1 MQSIQ
6 VQINIKNTIK
16 FSLYTLLLL
25 SPIWLCRVLLFF
37 MMDQV
42 SISDPLNYW
51 YYAVRFD
58 FKTIAIWYSPLY
70 VVVGVGLWVRH
81 KWWALVCKMV
91 FVLLYCLLLVFGVIA
106 LFYYPISKSIV
117 GIELFQMLGGQ
128 DVTILFSYIMD
139 YWFAVILVVLTLYA
153 VSVVYSKLSFR
164 VTKKQSVWYS
174 LASLG
179 LIVFFARGG
188 FALKPLNIL
197 DGHAHLESNE
207 VVTAIT
213 PAYVLLESYG
223 KSTLEYTPY
232 FSEEELQVSLAD
244 DIQVFNEREG
254 KLPNICVILLE
265 SFGAEYTKINR
276 SGRPSYTPFLDS
288 LMNVSVNFTNAYANG
303 LRSMDAVASVF
314 GGVPSL
320 MKQPLI
326 GSLYSTVELSALPS
340 KLDEQGY
347 YSSFYH
353 AADELSMGFKPFL
366 LSQGLDEY
374 QAKQQYPDQEYFD
387 GTWGIFDMP
396 YLQYVSE
403 KLTAQNQPWIS
414 GVFTISSHH
423 PYKIPGEYK
432 NLPKGTSEIH
442 QSIGYTDEALR
453 QFFQSAQSKSWFA
466 NTVFIITADHTSIN
480 QTKPHA
486 TYREKYTIPLMI
498 YAPGRYEAKI
508 DTSVA
513 QHLDIHATV
522 LQIAGKNKFKSL
534 GRSLLEDNRRYSI
547 QYDGTVYVCTSDS
560 LTLQW
565 NGVAKP
571 KLYAYRTDASHTKN
585 IASMKPEATV
595 MMLDTLKMHIQK
607 YNYRLLNNDFK

>member
-1 MQSIQ
+1 MADQ
-6 VQINIKNTIK
+6 
-16 FSLYTLLLL
+16 
-25 SPIWLCRVLLFF
+25 LF
-37 MMDQV
+37 
-42 SISDPLNYW
+42 ISDPLNYC
-51 YYAVRFD
+51 YYAIRFD
-58 FKTIAIWYSPLY
+58 LKTIAIWYSPLY
-70 VVVGVGLWVRH
+70 LLIGIGLWLRL
-81 KWWALVCKMV
+81 KCWSLVCKSI
-91 FVLLYCLLLVFGVIA
+91 FIVLYALLLVFGVIA
-106 LFYYPISKSIV
+106 VFYYPISKSIV

-128 DVTILFSYIMD
+128 DVTILSSYLLD
-139 YWFAVILVVLTLYA
+139 YWYAIIFALLSLYVA
-153 VSVVYSKLSFR
+153 SVVYSKLSF
-164 VTKKQSVWYS
+164 VVNKKQSVVYS
-174 LASLG
+174 LVSLC
-179 LIVFFARGG
+179 LIVFLARGG
-188 FALKPLNIL
+188 IALKPLNIL
-197 DGHAHLESNE
+197 DGYAHLKSNE

-223 KSTLEYTPY
+223 KSTLEYTLY

-254 KLPNICVILLE
+254 QSPNICLILLE

-288 LMNVSVNFTNAYANG
+288 LMDVSVNFTNAYANG
-303 LRSMDAVASVF
+303 LRSMDAVASVY

-326 GSLYSTVELSALPS
+326 GSLYSTVELAALPA
-340 KLDEQGY
+340 KLEEQGY

-374 QAKQQYPDQEYFD
+374 QGKQQYPNQEDFD

-396 YLQYVSE
+396 YLQYVSG
-403 KLTAQNQPWIS
+403 KLTEQNQPWIS
-414 GVFTISSHH
+414 GIFTLSSHH
-423 PYKIPGEYK
+423 PYKIPEEYK
-432 NLPKGTSEIH
+432 NLPKGTSDIH
-442 QSIGYTDEALR
+442 QSVGYTDAALR
-453 QFFQSAQSKSWFA
+453 QFFQSAKSKSWFA

-486 TYREKYTIPLMI
+486 TYRGKYTVPLMI
-498 YAPGRYEAKI
+498 YAPNRYEARV

-522 LQIAGKNKFKSL
+522 LQIAGMKEFKSL
-534 GRSLLEDNRRYSI
+534 GRSLLERNRRYSM
-547 QYDGTVYVCTSDS
+547 QYDGNVYVCTSDS

-571 KLYAYRTDASHTKN
+571 KLFAYRADPAHTTN
-585 IASMKPEATV
+585 IAFVKPEATV
-595 MMLDTLKMHIQK
+595 MMLDTLKMYIQK
-607 YNYRLLNNDFK
+607 YHYRLLNNDFK

>member
-1 MQSIQ
+1 MA
-6 VQINIKNTIK
+6 
-16 FSLYTLLLL
+16 
-25 SPIWLCRVLLFF
+25 
-37 MMDQV
+37 DQL

-51 YYAVRFD
+51 YYAIRFD
-58 FKTIAIWYSPLY
+58 LKTIAIWYAPLY
-70 VVVGVGLWVRH
+70 LLVGVGLWVRL
-81 KWWALVCKMV
+81 KCWFLVCKSV
-91 FVLLYCLLLVFGVIA
+91 FIVLYALLLVFGVIA
-106 LFYYPISKSIV
+106 VFYYPISKSIV

-128 DVTILFSYIMD
+128 DVTILSSYLLD
-139 YWFAVILVVLTLYA
+139 YWYAFILALLSLYTA
-153 VSVVYSKLSFR
+153 SVVYSKLSFV
-164 VTKKQSVWYS
+164 VTKKQSAVYS
-174 LASLG
+174 LVSLS
-179 LIVFFARGG
+179 LIVFLARGG
-188 FALKPLNIL
+188 IALKPLNIL
-197 DGHAHLESNE
+197 DGYAHLESNE

-254 KLPNICVILLE
+254 QLPNICVILLE

-276 SGRPSYTPFLDS
+276 SDRPSYTPFLDS
-288 LMNVSVNFTNAYANG
+288 LMNVSINFTNAYANG

-326 GSLYSTVELSALPS
+326 GSLYSTVELSALPAE
-340 KLDEQGY
+340 LDEQGY

-366 LSQGLDEY
+366 LSQGLDDY
-374 QAKQQYPDQEYFD
+374 LAKQQYPNQEDFD

-403 KLTAQNQPWIS
+403 KLTEQHQPWIS
-414 GVFTISSHH
+414 GIFTLSSHH
-423 PYKIPGEYK
+423 PYTIPEKYK

-442 QSIGYTDEALR
+442 QSVGYTDEALR
-453 QFFQSAQSKSWFA
+453 QFFESAKNKSWFA

-486 TYREKYTIPLMI
+486 TYRGKYTVPLII
-498 YAPGRYEAKI
+498 YSPSRYEARV

-513 QHLDIHATV
+513 QHLDVHATV
-522 LQIAGKNKFKSL
+522 LQIAGKKEFKSL
-534 GRSLLEDNRRYSI
+534 GRSLLENNRRYSI
-547 QYDGTVYVCTSDS
+547 QYDGNVYVCTSDS

-571 KLYAYRTDASHTKN
+571 KLFAYRTDAAHTTN
-585 IASMKPEATV
+585 IASMKPDDTI
-595 MMLDTLKMHIQK
+595 MMLDTLKMYIQK

>member
-1 MQSIQ
+1 MA
-6 VQINIKNTIK
+6 
-16 FSLYTLLLL
+16 
-25 SPIWLCRVLLFF
+25 
-37 MMDQV
+37 DQL

-51 YYAVRFD
+51 YYAIRFD
-58 FKTIAIWYSPLY
+58 LKTIAIWYAPLY
-70 VVVGVGLWVRH
+70 LLVGVGLWVRL
-81 KWWALVCKMV
+81 KCWFLVCKSV
-91 FVLLYCLLLVFGVIA
+91 FIVLYALLLVFGVIA
-106 LFYYPISKSIV
+106 VFYYPISKSIV

-128 DVTILFSYIMD
+128 DVTILSSYLLD
-139 YWFAVILVVLTLYA
+139 YWYAFILALLSLYTA
-153 VSVVYSKLSFR
+153 SVVYSKLSFV
-164 VTKKQSVWYS
+164 VTKKQSAVYS
-174 LASLG
+174 LVSLS
-179 LIVFFARGG
+179 LIVFLARGG
-188 FALKPLNIL
+188 IALKPLNIL
-197 DGHAHLESNE
+197 DGYAHLESNE

-254 KLPNICVILLE
+254 QLPNICVILLE

-276 SGRPSYTPFLDS
+276 SDRPSYTPFLDS
-288 LMNVSVNFTNAYANG
+288 LMNVSINFTNAYANG

-326 GSLYSTVELSALPS
+326 GSLYSTVELSALPAE
-340 KLDEQGY
+340 LDEQGY

-366 LSQGLDEY
+366 LSQGLDDY
-374 QAKQQYPDQEYFD
+374 LAKQQYPNQEDFD

-403 KLTAQNQPWIS
+403 KLTEQHQPWIS
-414 GVFTISSHH
+414 GIFTLSSHH
-423 PYKIPGEYK
+423 PYTIPEKYK

-442 QSIGYTDEALR
+442 QSVGYTDEALR
-453 QFFQSAQSKSWFA
+453 QFFESAKNKSWFA

-486 TYREKYTIPLMI
+486 TYRGKYTVPLII
-498 YAPGRYEAKI
+498 YSPSRYEARV

-513 QHLDIHATV
+513 QHLDVHATV
-522 LQIAGKNKFKSL
+522 LQIAGKKEFKSL
-534 GRSLLEDNRRYSI
+534 GRSLLENNRRYSI
-547 QYDGTVYVCTSDS
+547 QYDGNVYVCTSDS

-571 KLYAYRTDASHTKN
+571 KLFAYRTDAAHTTN
-585 IASMKPEATV
+585 IASMKPDDTV
-595 MMLDTLKMHIQK
+595 MMLDTLKMYIQK

>member
-1 MQSIQ
+1 M
-6 VQINIKNTIK
+6 
-16 FSLYTLLLL
+16 LLLL
-25 SPIWLCRVLLFF
+25 SPIWICRVLLFL
-37 MMDQV
+37 MADQLF
-42 SISDPLNYW
+42 ISDPLNYC
-51 YYAVRFD
+51 YYAIRFD
-58 FKTIAIWYSPLY
+58 LKTIAIWYSPLY
-70 VVVGVGLWVRH
+70 LLIGIGLWLRL
-81 KWWALVCKMV
+81 KCWSLVCKSI
-91 FVLLYCLLLVFGVIA
+91 FIVLYALLLVFGVIA
-106 LFYYPISKSIV
+106 VFYYPISKSIV

-128 DVTILFSYIMD
+128 DVTILSSYLLD
-139 YWFAVILVVLTLYA
+139 YWYAIIFALLSLYVA
-153 VSVVYSKLSFR
+153 SVVYSKLSF
-164 VTKKQSVWYS
+164 VVNKKQSVVYS
-174 LASLG
+174 LVSLC
-179 LIVFFARGG
+179 LIVFLARGG
-188 FALKPLNIL
+188 IALKPLNIL
-197 DGHAHLESNE
+197 DGYAHLKSNE

-223 KSTLEYTPY
+223 KSTLEYTLY

-254 KLPNICVILLE
+254 QSPNICLILLE

-288 LMNVSVNFTNAYANG
+288 LMDVSVNFTNAYANG
-303 LRSMDAVASVF
+303 LRSMDAVASVY

-326 GSLYSTVELSALPS
+326 GSLYSTVELAALPA
-340 KLDEQGY
+340 KLEEQGY

-374 QAKQQYPDQEYFD
+374 QGKQQYPNQEDFD

-396 YLQYVSE
+396 YLQYVSG
-403 KLTAQNQPWIS
+403 KLTEQNQPWIS
-414 GVFTISSHH
+414 GIFTLSSHH
-423 PYKIPGEYK
+423 PYKIPEEYK
-432 NLPKGTSEIH
+432 NLPKGTSDIH
-442 QSIGYTDEALR
+442 QSVGYTDAALR
-453 QFFQSAQSKSWFA
+453 QFFQSAKSKSWFA

-486 TYREKYTIPLMI
+486 TYRGKYTVPLMI
-498 YAPGRYEAKI
+498 YAPNRYEARV

-522 LQIAGKNKFKSL
+522 LQIAGMKEFKSL
-534 GRSLLEDNRRYSI
+534 GRSLLEQNRRYSM

-560 LTLQW
+560 FTLQW

-571 KLYAYRTDASHTKN
+571 KLFAYRTDAAHTTN

-595 MMLDTLKMHIQK
+595 MMLDTLKMNIQK

>member
-1 MQSIQ
+1 MADQ
-6 VQINIKNTIK
+6 
-16 FSLYTLLLL
+16 
-25 SPIWLCRVLLFF
+25 LF
-37 MMDQV
+37 
-42 SISDPLNYW
+42 ISDPLNYC
-51 YYAVRFD
+51 YYAIRFD
-58 FKTIAIWYSPLY
+58 LKTIAIWYSPLY
-70 VVVGVGLWVRH
+70 LLIGIGLWLRL
-81 KWWALVCKMV
+81 KCWSLVCKSI
-91 FVLLYCLLLVFGVIA
+91 FIVLYALLLVFGVIA
-106 LFYYPISKSIV
+106 VFYYPISKSIV

-128 DVTILFSYIMD
+128 DVTILSSYLLD
-139 YWFAVILVVLTLYA
+139 YWYAIIFALLSLYVA
-153 VSVVYSKLSFR
+153 SVVYSKLSF
-164 VTKKQSVWYS
+164 VVNKKQSVVYS
-174 LASLG
+174 LVSLC
-179 LIVFFARGG
+179 LIVFLARGG
-188 FALKPLNIL
+188 IALKPLNIL
-197 DGHAHLESNE
+197 DGYAHLKSNE

-223 KSTLEYTPY
+223 KSTLEYTLY

-254 KLPNICVILLE
+254 QSPNICLILLE

-288 LMNVSVNFTNAYANG
+288 LMDVSVNFTNAYANG
-303 LRSMDAVASVF
+303 LRSMDAVASVY

-326 GSLYSTVELSALPS
+326 GSLYSTVELAALPA
-340 KLDEQGY
+340 KLEEQGY

-374 QAKQQYPDQEYFD
+374 QGKQQYPNQEDFD

-396 YLQYVSE
+396 YLQYVSG
-403 KLTAQNQPWIS
+403 KLTEQNQPWIS
-414 GVFTISSHH
+414 GIFTLSSHH
-423 PYKIPGEYK
+423 PYKIPEEYK
-432 NLPKGTSEIH
+432 NLPKGTSDIH
-442 QSIGYTDEALR
+442 QSVGYTDAALR
-453 QFFQSAQSKSWFA
+453 QFFQSAKSKSWFA

-486 TYREKYTIPLMI
+486 TYRGKYTVPLMI
-498 YAPGRYEAKI
+498 YAPNRYEARV

-522 LQIAGKNKFKSL
+522 LQIAGMKEFKSL
-534 GRSLLEDNRRYSI
+534 GRSLLEQNRRYSM

-560 LTLQW
+560 FTLQW

-571 KLYAYRTDASHTKN
+571 KLFAYRTDAAHTTN

-595 MMLDTLKMHIQK
+595 MMLDTLKMNIQK

>member
-1 MQSIQ
+1 MA
-6 VQINIKNTIK
+6 
-16 FSLYTLLLL
+16 
-25 SPIWLCRVLLFF
+25 
-37 MMDQV
+37 DQL

-51 YYAVRFD
+51 YYAIRFD
-58 FKTIAIWYSPLY
+58 LKTIAIWYAPLY
-70 VVVGVGLWVRH
+70 LLVGVGLWVRL
-81 KWWALVCKMV
+81 KCWFLVCKSV
-91 FVLLYCLLLVFGVIA
+91 FIVLYALLLVFGVIA
-106 LFYYPISKSIV
+106 VFYYPISKSIV

-128 DVTILFSYIMD
+128 DVTILSSYLLD
-139 YWFAVILVVLTLYA
+139 YWYAFIFALLSLYVASVVYA
-153 VSVVYSKLSFR
+153 KLSFVVTRKQSVVYSL
-164 VTKKQSVWYS
+164 VS
-174 LASLG
+174 LC
-179 LIVFFARGG
+179 LIVFLARGG
-188 FALKPLNIL
+188 IALKPLNIL
-197 DGHAHLESNE
+197 DGYAHLESNE

-254 KLPNICVILLE
+254 QLPNICVILLE

-276 SGRPSYTPFLDS
+276 SDRPSYTPFLDS
-288 LMNVSVNFTNAYANG
+288 LMNVSINFTNAYANG

-326 GSLYSTVELSALPS
+326 GSLYSTVELSALPAE
-340 KLDEQGY
+340 LEEQGY

-366 LSQGLDEY
+366 LSQGLDDY
-374 QAKQQYPDQEYFD
+374 LAKQQYPNQEDFD

-403 KLTAQNQPWIS
+403 KLTEQHQPWIS
-414 GVFTISSHH
+414 GIFTLSSHH
-423 PYKIPGEYK
+423 PYTIPEKYK

-442 QSIGYTDEALR
+442 QSVGYTDEALR
-453 QFFQSAQSKSWFA
+453 QFFESAKNKSWFA

-486 TYREKYTIPLMI
+486 TYRGKYTVPLII
-498 YAPGRYEAKI
+498 YAPSRYEARV
-508 DTSVA
+508 DSSVA
-513 QHLDIHATV
+513 QHLDVHATV
-522 LQIAGKNKFKSL
+522 LQIAGKKEFKSL
-534 GRSLLEDNRRYSI
+534 GRSLLENNRRYSI
-547 QYDGTVYVCTSDS
+547 QYDGNVYVCTSDS

-571 KLYAYRTDASHTKN
+571 KLFAYRTDAAHTRN
-585 IASMKPEATV
+585 IASMKPDDTV
-595 MMLDTLKMHIQK
+595 MMLDTLKMYIQK

>member
-1 MQSIQ
+1 MA
-6 VQINIKNTIK
+6 
-16 FSLYTLLLL
+16 
-25 SPIWLCRVLLFF
+25 
-37 MMDQV
+37 DQL

-51 YYAVRFD
+51 YYAIRFD
-58 FKTIAIWYSPLY
+58 LKTIAIWYAPLY
-70 VVVGVGLWVRH
+70 LLVGVGLWVRL
-81 KWWALVCKMV
+81 KCWFLVCKSV
-91 FVLLYCLLLVFGVIA
+91 FIVLYALLLVFGVIA
-106 LFYYPISKSIV
+106 VFYYPISKSIV

-128 DVTILFSYIMD
+128 DVTILSSYLLD
-139 YWFAVILVVLTLYA
+139 YWYAFILALLSLYTA
-153 VSVVYSKLSFR
+153 SVVYSKLSFV
-164 VTKKQSVWYS
+164 VTKKQSAVYS
-174 LASLG
+174 LVSLS
-179 LIVFFARGG
+179 LIVFLARGG
-188 FALKPLNIL
+188 IALKPLNIL
-197 DGHAHLESNE
+197 DGYAHLESNE

-254 KLPNICVILLE
+254 QLPNICVILLE

-276 SGRPSYTPFLDS
+276 SDRPSYTPFLDS
-288 LMNVSVNFTNAYANG
+288 LMNVSINFTNAYANG

-326 GSLYSTVELSALPS
+326 GSLYSTVELSALPAE
-340 KLDEQGY
+340 LDEQGY

-366 LSQGLDEY
+366 LSQGLDDY
-374 QAKQQYPDQEYFD
+374 LAKQQYPNQEDFD
-387 GTWGIFDMP
+387 GTWGIFDLP

-403 KLTAQNQPWIS
+403 KLTEQQQPWIS
-414 GVFTISSHH
+414 GIFTLSSHH
-423 PYKIPGEYK
+423 PYTIPEKYK

-442 QSIGYTDEALR
+442 QSVGYTDEALR
-453 QFFQSAQSKSWFA
+453 QFFQSAKSKSWFA

-486 TYREKYTIPLMI
+486 TYRGKYTVPLII
-498 YAPGRYEAKI
+498 YSPSRYEARV

-513 QHLDIHATV
+513 QHLDVHATV
-522 LQIAGKNKFKSL
+522 LQIAGKKEFKSL
-534 GRSLLEDNRRYSI
+534 GRSLLENNRRYSI
-547 QYDGTVYVCTSDS
+547 QYDGNVYVCTSDS

-571 KLYAYRTDASHTKN
+571 KLFAYRTDAAHTTN
-585 IASMKPEATV
+585 IASMKPDDTI
-595 MMLDTLKMHIQK
+595 MMLDTLKMYIQK

>member
-1 MQSIQ
+1 MA
-6 VQINIKNTIK
+6 
-16 FSLYTLLLL
+16 
-25 SPIWLCRVLLFF
+25 
-37 MMDQV
+37 DQL

-51 YYAVRFD
+51 YYAIRFD
-58 FKTIAIWYSPLY
+58 LKTIAIWYAPLY
-70 VVVGVGLWVRH
+70 LLVGAGLWVRL
-81 KWWALVCKMV
+81 KRWFLVCKSV
-91 FVLLYCLLLVFGVIA
+91 FIVLYALLLVFGVIA
-106 LFYYPISKSIV
+106 VFYYPISKSIV

-128 DVTILFSYIMD
+128 DVTILSSYLLD
-139 YWFAVILVVLTLYA
+139 YWYAFIFALLSLYA
-153 VSVVYSKLSFR
+153 ASVVYSKLSFV
-164 VTKKQSVWYS
+164 VTKKQSVVYS
-174 LASLG
+174 LVSLC
-179 LIVFFARGG
+179 LIVFLARGG
-188 FALKPLNIL
+188 IALKPLNIL
-197 DGHAHLESNE
+197 DGYAHLESNE

-254 KLPNICVILLE
+254 QLPNICVILLE

-288 LMNVSVNFTNAYANG
+288 LMNVSINFTNAYANG

-326 GSLYSTVELSALPS
+326 GSLYSTVELSALPAE
-340 KLDEQGY
+340 LDEQGY

-366 LSQGLDEY
+366 LSQGLDDY
-374 QAKQQYPDQEYFD
+374 LAKQQYPNQEDFD
-387 GTWGIFDMP
+387 GTWGIFDLP

-403 KLTAQNQPWIS
+403 KLTEQHQPWIS
-414 GVFTISSHH
+414 GIFTLSSHH
-423 PYKIPGEYK
+423 PYTIPEKYK

-442 QSIGYTDEALR
+442 QSVGYTDEALR
-453 QFFQSAQSKSWFA
+453 QFFESAKSKSWFA

-486 TYREKYTIPLMI
+486 TYRGKYTVPLII
-498 YAPGRYEAKI
+498 YSPSRYEARV
-508 DTSVA
+508 DTTVA
-513 QHLDIHATV
+513 QHLDVHATV
-522 LQIAGKNKFKSL
+522 LQIAGKKKFKSL
-534 GRSLLEDNRRYSI
+534 GRSLLENNRRYSI
-547 QYDGTVYVCTSDS
+547 QYDGNVYVCTSDS

-571 KLYAYRTDASHTKN
+571 KLFAYRTDAAHTTN
-585 IASMKPEATV
+585 IASMKPDDTI
-595 MMLDTLKMHIQK
+595 MMLDTLKMYIQK

>member
-1 MQSIQ
+1 MA
-6 VQINIKNTIK
+6 
-16 FSLYTLLLL
+16 
-25 SPIWLCRVLLFF
+25 
-37 MMDQV
+37 DQL

-51 YYAVRFD
+51 YYAIRFD
-58 FKTIAIWYSPLY
+58 LKTIAIWYAPLY
-70 VVVGVGLWVRH
+70 LLVGAGLWVRL
-81 KWWALVCKMV
+81 KRWFLVCKSV
-91 FVLLYCLLLVFGVIA
+91 FIVLYALLLVFGVIA
-106 LFYYPISKSIV
+106 VFYYPISKSIV

-128 DVTILFSYIMD
+128 DVTILSSYLLD
-139 YWFAVILVVLTLYA
+139 YWYAFIFALLSLYA
-153 VSVVYSKLSFR
+153 ASVVYSKLSFV
-164 VTKKQSVWYS
+164 VTKKQSVVYS
-174 LASLG
+174 LVSLC
-179 LIVFFARGG
+179 LIVFLARGG
-188 FALKPLNIL
+188 IALKPLNIL
-197 DGHAHLESNE
+197 DGYAHLESNE

-254 KLPNICVILLE
+254 QLPNICVILLE

-288 LMNVSVNFTNAYANG
+288 LMNVSINFTNAYANG

-326 GSLYSTVELSALPS
+326 GSLYSTVELSALPAE
-340 KLDEQGY
+340 LDEQGY

-366 LSQGLDEY
+366 LSQGLDDY
-374 QAKQQYPDQEYFD
+374 LAKQQYPNQEDFD

-403 KLTAQNQPWIS
+403 KLTEQHQPWIS
-414 GVFTISSHH
+414 GIFTLSSHH
-423 PYKIPGEYK
+423 PYTIPEKYK

-442 QSIGYTDEALR
+442 QSVGYTDEALR
-453 QFFQSAQSKSWFA
+453 QFFESAKSKSWFA

-486 TYREKYTIPLMI
+486 TYRGKYTVPLII
-498 YAPGRYEAKI
+498 YSPSRYEARV
-508 DTSVA
+508 DTTVA
-513 QHLDIHATV
+513 QHLDVHATV
-522 LQIAGKNKFKSL
+522 LQIAGKKKFKSL
-534 GRSLLEDNRRYSI
+534 GRSLLENNRRYSI
-547 QYDGTVYVCTSDS
+547 QYDGNVYVCTSDS

-571 KLYAYRTDASHTKN
+571 KLFAYRTDAAHTTN
-585 IASMKPEATV
+585 IASMKPDDTI
-595 MMLDTLKMHIQK
+595 MMLDTLKMYIQK

>member
-1 MQSIQ
+1 MA
-6 VQINIKNTIK
+6 
-16 FSLYTLLLL
+16 
-25 SPIWLCRVLLFF
+25 
-37 MMDQV
+37 DQL

-51 YYAVRFD
+51 YYAIRFD
-58 FKTIAIWYSPLY
+58 LKTIAIWYAPLY
-70 VVVGVGLWVRH
+70 LLVGAGLWVRL
-81 KWWALVCKMV
+81 KCWFLVCKSV
-91 FVLLYCLLLVFGVIA
+91 FIVLYALLLVFGVIA
-106 LFYYPISKSIV
+106 VFYYPISKSIV

-128 DVTILFSYIMD
+128 DVTILSSYLLD
-139 YWFAVILVVLTLYA
+139 YWYAFIFALLSLYA
-153 VSVVYSKLSFR
+153 ASVVYSKLSFV
-164 VTKKQSVWYS
+164 VTKKQSVVYS
-174 LASLG
+174 LVSLC
-179 LIVFFARGG
+179 LIVFLARGG
-188 FALKPLNIL
+188 IALKPLNIL
-197 DGHAHLESNE
+197 DGYAHLESNE

-254 KLPNICVILLE
+254 QLPNICVILLE

-276 SGRPSYTPFLDS
+276 SDRPSYTPFLDS
-288 LMNVSVNFTNAYANG
+288 LMNVSINFTNAYANG

-326 GSLYSTVELSALPS
+326 GSLYSTVELSALPAE
-340 KLDEQGY
+340 LDEQGY

-366 LSQGLDEY
+366 LSQGLDDY
-374 QAKQQYPDQEYFD
+374 LAKQQYPNQEDFD

-403 KLTAQNQPWIS
+403 KLTEQHQPWIS
-414 GVFTISSHH
+414 GIFTLSSHH
-423 PYKIPGEYK
+423 PYTIPEKYK

-442 QSIGYTDEALR
+442 QSVGYTDEALR
-453 QFFQSAQSKSWFA
+453 QFFESAKNKSWFA

-486 TYREKYTIPLMI
+486 TYRGKYTVPLII
-498 YAPGRYEAKI
+498 YSPSRYEARV

-513 QHLDIHATV
+513 QHLDVHATV
-522 LQIAGKNKFKSL
+522 LQIAGKKEFKSL
-534 GRSLLEDNRRYSI
+534 GRSLLENNRRYSI
-547 QYDGTVYVCTSDS
+547 QYDGNVYVCTSDS

-571 KLYAYRTDASHTKN
+571 KLFAYRTDAAHTTN
-585 IASMKPEATV
+585 IASMKPDDTI
-595 MMLDTLKMHIQK
+595 MMLDTLKMYIQK

>member
-1 MQSIQ
+1 MA
-6 VQINIKNTIK
+6 
-16 FSLYTLLLL
+16 
-25 SPIWLCRVLLFF
+25 
-37 MMDQV
+37 DQL

-51 YYAVRFD
+51 YYAIRFD
-58 FKTIAIWYSPLY
+58 LKTIAIWYAPLY
-70 VVVGVGLWVRH
+70 LLVGVGLWVRL
-81 KWWALVCKMV
+81 KCWFLVCKSV
-91 FVLLYCLLLVFGVIA
+91 FIVLYALLLVFGVIA
-106 LFYYPISKSIV
+106 VFYYPISKSIV

-128 DVTILFSYIMD
+128 DVTILSSYLLD
-139 YWFAVILVVLTLYA
+139 YWYAFIFALLSLYA
-153 VSVVYSKLSFR
+153 ASVVYSKLSFV
-164 VTKKQSVWYS
+164 VTKKQSVVYS
-174 LASLG
+174 LVSLC
-179 LIVFFARGG
+179 LIVFLARGG
-188 FALKPLNIL
+188 IALKPLNIL
-197 DGHAHLESNE
+197 DGYAHLESNE

-254 KLPNICVILLE
+254 QLPNICVILLE

-276 SGRPSYTPFLDS
+276 SDRPSYTPFLDS
-288 LMNVSVNFTNAYANG
+288 LMNVSINFTNAYANG

-326 GSLYSTVELSALPS
+326 GSLYSTVELSALPAE
-340 KLDEQGY
+340 LEEQGY

-366 LSQGLDEY
+366 LSQGLDDY
-374 QAKQQYPDQEYFD
+374 LAKQQYPNQEDFD

-403 KLTAQNQPWIS
+403 KLTEQHQPWIS
-414 GVFTISSHH
+414 GIFTLSSHH
-423 PYKIPGEYK
+423 PYTIPEKYK

-442 QSIGYTDEALR
+442 QSVGYTDEALR
-453 QFFQSAQSKSWFA
+453 QFFESAKNKSWFA

-486 TYREKYTIPLMI
+486 TYRGKYTVPLII
-498 YAPGRYEAKI
+498 YAPSRYEARV
-508 DTSVA
+508 DSSVA
-513 QHLDIHATV
+513 QHLDVHATV
-522 LQIAGKNKFKSL
+522 LQIAGKKEFKSL
-534 GRSLLEDNRRYSI
+534 GRSLLENNRRYSI
-547 QYDGTVYVCTSDS
+547 QYDGNVYVCTSDS

-571 KLYAYRTDASHTKN
+571 KLFAYRTDAAHTRN
-585 IASMKPEATV
+585 IASMKPDDTV
-595 MMLDTLKMHIQK
+595 MMLDTLKMYIQK

>member
-1 MQSIQ
+1 MA
-6 VQINIKNTIK
+6 
-16 FSLYTLLLL
+16 
-25 SPIWLCRVLLFF
+25 
-37 MMDQV
+37 DQL

-51 YYAVRFD
+51 YYAIRFD
-58 FKTIAIWYSPLY
+58 LKTIAIWYAPLY
-70 VVVGVGLWVRH
+70 LLVGVGLWVRL
-81 KWWALVCKMV
+81 KCWFLVCKSV
-91 FVLLYCLLLVFGVIA
+91 FIVLYALLLVFGVIA
-106 LFYYPISKSIV
+106 VFYYPISKSIV

-128 DVTILFSYIMD
+128 DVTILSSYLLD
-139 YWFAVILVVLTLYA
+139 YWYAFILALLSLYTA
-153 VSVVYSKLSFR
+153 SVVYSKLSFV
-164 VTKKQSVWYS
+164 VTKKQSAVYS
-174 LASLG
+174 LVSLS
-179 LIVFFARGG
+179 LIVFLARGG
-188 FALKPLNIL
+188 IALKPLNIL
-197 DGHAHLESNE
+197 DGYAHLESNE

-254 KLPNICVILLE
+254 QLPNICVILLE

-288 LMNVSVNFTNAYANG
+288 LMNVSINFTNAYANG

-326 GSLYSTVELSALPS
+326 GSLYSTVELSALPAE
-340 KLDEQGY
+340 LDEQGY

-366 LSQGLDEY
+366 LSQGLDDY
-374 QAKQQYPDQEYFD
+374 LAKQQYPNQEDFD

-403 KLTAQNQPWIS
+403 KLTEQHQPWIS
-414 GVFTISSHH
+414 GIFTLSSHH
-423 PYKIPGEYK
+423 PYTIPEKYK

-442 QSIGYTDEALR
+442 QSVGYTDEALR
-453 QFFQSAQSKSWFA
+453 QFFESAKNKSWFA

-486 TYREKYTIPLMI
+486 TYRGKYTVPLII
-498 YAPGRYEAKI
+498 YSPSRYEARV

-513 QHLDIHATV
+513 QHLDVHATV
-522 LQIAGKNKFKSL
+522 LQIAGKKEFKSL
-534 GRSLLEDNRRYSI
+534 GRSLLENNRRYSI
-547 QYDGTVYVCTSDS
+547 QYDGNVYVCTSDS

-571 KLYAYRTDASHTKN
+571 KLFAYRTDAAHTRN
-585 IASMKPEATV
+585 IASMKPDDTV
-595 MMLDTLKMHIQK
+595 MMLDTLKMYIQK

>member
-1 MQSIQ
+1 
-6 VQINIKNTIK
+6 
-16 FSLYTLLLL
+16 
-25 SPIWLCRVLLFF
+25 
-37 MMDQV
+37 
-42 SISDPLNYW
+42 
-51 YYAVRFD
+51 
-58 FKTIAIWYSPLY
+58 
-70 VVVGVGLWVRH
+70 
-81 KWWALVCKMV
+81 
-91 FVLLYCLLLVFGVIA
+91 
-106 LFYYPISKSIV
+106 
-117 GIELFQMLGGQ
+117 MLGGQ
-128 DVTILFSYIMD
+128 DVTILSSYLLD
-139 YWFAVILVVLTLYA
+139 YWYAFILALLSLYTA
-153 VSVVYSKLSFR
+153 SVVYSKLSFV
-164 VTKKQSVWYS
+164 VTKKQSAVYS
-174 LASLG
+174 LVSLS
-179 LIVFFARGG
+179 LIVFLARGG
-188 FALKPLNIL
+188 IALKPLNIL
-197 DGHAHLESNE
+197 DGYAHLESNE

-254 KLPNICVILLE
+254 QLPNICVILLE

-276 SGRPSYTPFLDS
+276 SDRPSYTPFLDS
-288 LMNVSVNFTNAYANG
+288 LMNVSINFTNAYANG

-326 GSLYSTVELSALPS
+326 GSLYSTVELSALPAE
-340 KLDEQGY
+340 LDEQGY

-366 LSQGLDEY
+366 LSQGLDDY
-374 QAKQQYPDQEYFD
+374 LAKQQYPNQEDFD

-403 KLTAQNQPWIS
+403 KLTEQHQPWIS
-414 GVFTISSHH
+414 GIFTLSSHH
-423 PYKIPGEYK
+423 PYTIPEKYK

-442 QSIGYTDEALR
+442 QSVGYTDEALR
-453 QFFQSAQSKSWFA
+453 QFFESAKNKSWFA

-486 TYREKYTIPLMI
+486 TYRGKYTVPLII
-498 YAPGRYEAKI
+498 YSPSRYEARV

-513 QHLDIHATV
+513 QHLDVHATV
-522 LQIAGKNKFKSL
+522 LQIAGKKEFKSL
-534 GRSLLEDNRRYSI
+534 GRSLLENNRRYSI
-547 QYDGTVYVCTSDS
+547 QYDGNVYVCTSDS

-571 KLYAYRTDASHTKN
+571 KLFAYRTDAAHTTN
-585 IASMKPEATV
+585 IASMKPDDTI
-595 MMLDTLKMHIQK
+595 MMLDTLKMYIQK

>member
-1 MQSIQ
+1 MA
-6 VQINIKNTIK
+6 
-16 FSLYTLLLL
+16 
-25 SPIWLCRVLLFF
+25 
-37 MMDQV
+37 DQL

-51 YYAVRFD
+51 YYAIRFD
-58 FKTIAIWYSPLY
+58 LKTIAIWYAPLY
-70 VVVGVGLWVRH
+70 LLVGVGLWVRL
-81 KWWALVCKMV
+81 KCWFLVCKSV
-91 FVLLYCLLLVFGVIA
+91 FIVLYALLLVFGVIA
-106 LFYYPISKSIV
+106 VFYYPISKSIV

-128 DVTILFSYIMD
+128 DVTILSSYLLD
-139 YWFAVILVVLTLYA
+139 YWYAFILALLSLYTA
-153 VSVVYSKLSFR
+153 SVVYSKLSFV
-164 VTKKQSVWYS
+164 VTKKQSAVYS
-174 LASLG
+174 LVSLS
-179 LIVFFARGG
+179 LIVFLARGG
-188 FALKPLNIL
+188 IALKPLNIL
-197 DGHAHLESNE
+197 DGYAHLESNE

-254 KLPNICVILLE
+254 QLPNICVILLE

-276 SGRPSYTPFLDS
+276 SDRPSYTPFLDS
-288 LMNVSVNFTNAYANG
+288 LMNVSINFTNAYANG

-326 GSLYSTVELSALPS
+326 GSLYSTVELSALPAE
-340 KLDEQGY
+340 LDEQGY

-366 LSQGLDEY
+366 LSQGLDDY
-374 QAKQQYPDQEYFD
+374 LAKQQYPNQEDFD

-403 KLTAQNQPWIS
+403 KLTEQHQPWIS
-414 GVFTISSHH
+414 GIFTLSSHH
-423 PYKIPGEYK
+423 PYTIPEKYK
-432 NLPKGTSEIH
+432 NLPKGPSEIH
-442 QSIGYTDEALR
+442 QSVGYTDEALR
-453 QFFQSAQSKSWFA
+453 QFFESAKNKSWFA
-466 NTVFIITADHTSIN
+466 NTVFVITADHTSIN

-486 TYREKYTIPLMI
+486 TYRGKYTVPLII
-498 YAPGRYEAKI
+498 YAPSRYEASV

-513 QHLDIHATV
+513 QHLDVHATV
-522 LQIAGKNKFKSL
+522 LQIAGKKEFKSL
-534 GRSLLEDNRRYSI
+534 GRSLLENNRRYSI
-547 QYDGTVYVCTSDS
+547 QYDGNVYVCTSDS

-571 KLYAYRTDASHTKN
+571 KLFAYRTDAAHTTN
-585 IASMKPEATV
+585 IASMKPDDTI
-595 MMLDTLKMHIQK
+595 MMLDTLKMYIQK

>member
-1 MQSIQ
+1 MA
-6 VQINIKNTIK
+6 
-16 FSLYTLLLL
+16 
-25 SPIWLCRVLLFF
+25 
-37 MMDQV
+37 DQL

-51 YYAVRFD
+51 YYAIRFD
-58 FKTIAIWYSPLY
+58 LKTIAIWYAPLY
-70 VVVGVGLWVRH
+70 LLVGVGLWVRL
-81 KWWALVCKMV
+81 KCWFLVCKSV
-91 FVLLYCLLLVFGVIA
+91 FIVLYALLLVFGVIA
-106 LFYYPISKSIV
+106 VFYYPISKSIV

-128 DVTILFSYIMD
+128 DVTILSSYLLD
-139 YWFAVILVVLTLYA
+139 YWYAFIFALLSLYA
-153 VSVVYSKLSFR
+153 ASVVYSKLSFV
-164 VTKKQSVWYS
+164 VTKKQSVVYS
-174 LASLG
+174 LVSLC
-179 LIVFFARGG
+179 LIVFLARGG
-188 FALKPLNIL
+188 IALKPLNIL
-197 DGHAHLESNE
+197 DGYAHLESNE

-254 KLPNICVILLE
+254 QLPNICVILLE

-288 LMNVSVNFTNAYANG
+288 LMNVSINFTNAYANG

-326 GSLYSTVELSALPS
+326 GSLYSTVELSALPAE
-340 KLDEQGY
+340 LEEQGY

-366 LSQGLDEY
+366 LSQGLDDY
-374 QAKQQYPDQEYFD
+374 LAKQQYPNQEDFD

-403 KLTAQNQPWIS
+403 KLTEQHQPWIS
-414 GVFTISSHH
+414 GIFTLSSHH
-423 PYKIPGEYK
+423 PYTIPEKYK

-442 QSIGYTDEALR
+442 QSVGYTDEALR
-453 QFFQSAQSKSWFA
+453 QFFESAKNKSWFA

-486 TYREKYTIPLMI
+486 TYRGKYTVPLII
-498 YAPGRYEAKI
+498 YAPSRYEARV
-508 DTSVA
+508 DSSVA
-513 QHLDIHATV
+513 QHLDVHATV
-522 LQIAGKNKFKSL
+522 LQIAGKKEFKSL
-534 GRSLLEDNRRYSI
+534 GRSLLENNRRYSI
-547 QYDGTVYVCTSDS
+547 QYDGNVYVCTSDS

-571 KLYAYRTDASHTKN
+571 KLFAYRTDAAHTRN
-585 IASMKPEATV
+585 IASMKPDDTV
-595 MMLDTLKMHIQK
+595 MMLDTLKMYIQK

>member
-1 MQSIQ
+1 MA
-6 VQINIKNTIK
+6 
-16 FSLYTLLLL
+16 
-25 SPIWLCRVLLFF
+25 
-37 MMDQV
+37 DQL

-51 YYAVRFD
+51 YYAIRFD
-58 FKTIAIWYSPLY
+58 LKTIAIWYAPLY
-70 VVVGVGLWVRH
+70 LLVGVGLWVRL
-81 KWWALVCKMV
+81 KCWFLVCKSV
-91 FVLLYCLLLVFGVIA
+91 FIVLYALLLVFGVIA
-106 LFYYPISKSIV
+106 VFYYPISKSIV

-128 DVTILFSYIMD
+128 DVTILSSYLLD
-139 YWFAVILVVLTLYA
+139 YWYAFILALLSLYTA
-153 VSVVYSKLSFR
+153 SVVYSKLSFV
-164 VTKKQSVWYS
+164 VTKKQSAVYS
-174 LASLG
+174 LVSLS
-179 LIVFFARGG
+179 LIVFLARGG
-188 FALKPLNIL
+188 IALKPLNIL
-197 DGHAHLESNE
+197 DGYAHLESNE

-254 KLPNICVILLE
+254 QLPNICVILLE

-276 SGRPSYTPFLDS
+276 SDRPSYTPFLDS
-288 LMNVSVNFTNAYANG
+288 LMNVSINFTNAYANG
-303 LRSMDAVASVF
+303 LRSMDAVVSVF

-326 GSLYSTVELSALPS
+326 GSLYSTVELSALPAE
-340 KLDEQGY
+340 LEEQGY

-366 LSQGLDEY
+366 LSQGLDDY
-374 QAKQQYPDQEYFD
+374 LAKQQYPNQEDFD

-403 KLTAQNQPWIS
+403 KLTEQHQPWIS
-414 GVFTISSHH
+414 GIFTLSSHH
-423 PYKIPGEYK
+423 PYTIPEKYK

-442 QSIGYTDEALR
+442 QSVGYTDEALR
-453 QFFQSAQSKSWFA
+453 QFFESAKNKSWFA

-486 TYREKYTIPLMI
+486 TYRGKYTVPLII
-498 YAPGRYEAKI
+498 YSPSRYEARV

-513 QHLDIHATV
+513 QHLDVHATV
-522 LQIAGKNKFKSL
+522 LQIAGKKEFKSL
-534 GRSLLEDNRRYSI
+534 GRSLLENNRRYSI
-547 QYDGTVYVCTSDS
+547 QYDGNVYVCTSDS

-571 KLYAYRTDASHTKN
+571 KLFAYRTDAAHTTN
-585 IASMKPEATV
+585 IASMKPDDTV
-595 MMLDTLKMHIQK
+595 MMLDTLKMYIQK

>member
-1 MQSIQ
+1 MA
-6 VQINIKNTIK
+6 
-16 FSLYTLLLL
+16 
-25 SPIWLCRVLLFF
+25 
-37 MMDQV
+37 DQL

-51 YYAVRFD
+51 YYAIRFD
-58 FKTIAIWYSPLY
+58 LKTIAIWYAPLY
-70 VVVGVGLWVRH
+70 LLVGVGLWVRL
-81 KWWALVCKMV
+81 KCWFLVCKSV
-91 FVLLYCLLLVFGVIA
+91 FIVLYALLLVFGVIA
-106 LFYYPISKSIV
+106 VFYYPISKSIV

-128 DVTILFSYIMD
+128 DVTILSSYLLD
-139 YWFAVILVVLTLYA
+139 YWYAFILALLSLYTA
-153 VSVVYSKLSFR
+153 SVVYSKLSFV
-164 VTKKQSVWYS
+164 VTKKQSAVYS
-174 LASLG
+174 LVSLS
-179 LIVFFARGG
+179 LIVFLARGG
-188 FALKPLNIL
+188 IALKPLNIL
-197 DGHAHLESNE
+197 DGYAHLESNE

-254 KLPNICVILLE
+254 QLPNICVILLE

-276 SGRPSYTPFLDS
+276 SDRPSYTPFLDS
-288 LMNVSVNFTNAYANG
+288 LMNVSINFTNAYANG

-326 GSLYSTVELSALPS
+326 GSLYSTVELSALPAE
-340 KLDEQGY
+340 LDEQGY
-347 YSSFYH
+347 YSSFCH

-366 LSQGLDEY
+366 LSQGLDDY
-374 QAKQQYPDQEYFD
+374 LAKQQYPNQEDFD
-387 GTWGIFDMP
+387 GTWGIFDLP

-403 KLTAQNQPWIS
+403 KLTEQHQPWIS
-414 GVFTISSHH
+414 GIFTLSSHH
-423 PYKIPGEYK
+423 PYTIPEKYK

-442 QSIGYTDEALR
+442 QSVGYTDEALR
-453 QFFQSAQSKSWFA
+453 QFFESAKNKSWFA

-486 TYREKYTIPLMI
+486 TYRGKYTVPLII
-498 YAPGRYEAKI
+498 YSPSRYEARV

-513 QHLDIHATV
+513 QHLDVHATV
-522 LQIAGKNKFKSL
+522 LQIAGKKKFKSL
-534 GRSLLEDNRRYSI
+534 GRSLLENNRRYSI
-547 QYDGTVYVCTSDS
+547 QYDGNVYVCTSDS

-571 KLYAYRTDASHTKN
+571 KLFAYRTDAAHTTN
-585 IASMKPEATV
+585 IASMKPDDTI
-595 MMLDTLKMHIQK
+595 MMLDTLKMYIQK

>member
-1 MQSIQ
+1 MA
-6 VQINIKNTIK
+6 
-16 FSLYTLLLL
+16 
-25 SPIWLCRVLLFF
+25 
-37 MMDQV
+37 DQL

-51 YYAVRFD
+51 YYAIRFD
-58 FKTIAIWYSPLY
+58 LKTIAIWYAPLY
-70 VVVGVGLWVRH
+70 LLVGAGLWVRL
-81 KWWALVCKMV
+81 KCWFLVCKSV
-91 FVLLYCLLLVFGVIA
+91 FIVLYALLLVFGVIA
-106 LFYYPISKSIV
+106 VFYYPISKSIV

-128 DVTILFSYIMD
+128 DVTILSSYLLD
-139 YWFAVILVVLTLYA
+139 YWYAFIFALLSLYA
-153 VSVVYSKLSFR
+153 ASVVYSKLSFV
-164 VTKKQSVWYS
+164 VTKKQSVVYS
-174 LASLG
+174 LVSLC
-179 LIVFFARGG
+179 LIVFLARGG
-188 FALKPLNIL
+188 IALKPLNIL
-197 DGHAHLESNE
+197 DGYAHLESNE

-254 KLPNICVILLE
+254 QLPNICVILLE

-288 LMNVSVNFTNAYANG
+288 LMNVSINFTNAYANG
-303 LRSMDAVASVF
+303 LRSMDAVASVY

-326 GSLYSTVELSALPS
+326 GSLYSTVELSALPAE
-340 KLDEQGY
+340 LDEQGY

-366 LSQGLDEY
+366 LSQGLDDY
-374 QAKQQYPDQEYFD
+374 LAKQQYPNQEDFD
-387 GTWGIFDMP
+387 GTWGIFDLP

-403 KLTAQNQPWIS
+403 KLTEQHQPWIS
-414 GVFTISSHH
+414 GIFTLSSHH
-423 PYKIPGEYK
+423 PYTIPEKYK

-442 QSIGYTDEALR
+442 QSVGYTDEALR
-453 QFFQSAQSKSWFA
+453 QFFESAKSKSWFA

-486 TYREKYTIPLMI
+486 TYRGKYTVPLII
-498 YAPGRYEAKI
+498 YSPSRYEARV
-508 DTSVA
+508 DTTVA
-513 QHLDIHATV
+513 QHLDVHATV
-522 LQIAGKNKFKSL
+522 LQIAGKKKFKSL
-534 GRSLLEDNRRYSI
+534 GRSLLENNRRYSI
-547 QYDGTVYVCTSDS
+547 QYDGNVYVCTSDS

-571 KLYAYRTDASHTKN
+571 KLFAYRTDAAHTTN
-585 IASMKPEATV
+585 IASMKPDDTI
-595 MMLDTLKMHIQK
+595 MMLYALKMYIQK

>member
-1 MQSIQ
+1 M
-6 VQINIKNTIK
+6 
-16 FSLYTLLLL
+16 
-25 SPIWLCRVLLFF
+25 CRVLLFL
-37 MMDQV
+37 MADQLFV
-42 SISDPLNYW
+42 SDPLNYW
-51 YYAVRFD
+51 YYAIRFD
-58 FKTIAIWYSPLY
+58 LKTIAIWYSPLY
-70 VVVGVGLWVRH
+70 LLIGVGLWLRL
-81 KWWALVCKMV
+81 KWWSLVCK
-91 FVLLYCLLLVFGVIA
+91 FFFIVLYALLLVFGVIA
-106 LFYYPISKSIV
+106 VFYYPISKSIV

-128 DVTILFSYIMD
+128 DVTILSSYLFD
-139 YWFAVILVVLTLYA
+139 YWYAFIFALLSLYA
-153 VSVVYSKLSFR
+153 ASVVYAKLSFV
-164 VTKKQSVWYS
+164 VTKKQSVVSS
-174 LASLG
+174 LVSLC
-179 LIVFFARGG
+179 LIVFLARGG
-188 FALKPLNIL
+188 IALKPLNIL
-197 DGHAHLESNE
+197 DGYAHLESNE

-244 DIQVFNEREG
+244 DIQVFSGREG
-254 KLPNICVILLE
+254 QSPNICVILLE

-288 LMNVSVNFTNAYANG
+288 LMDVSVNFTNAYANG
-303 LRSMDAVASVF
+303 LRSMDAVASVY

-326 GSLYSTVELSALPS
+326 GSLYSTIELAALPT
-340 KLDEQGY
+340 KLEEQGY

-366 LSQGLDEY
+366 LSQGLDKY
-374 QAKQQYPDQEYFD
+374 QGKQQYPNQEDFD
-387 GTWGIFDMP
+387 GTWGIFDLP
-396 YLQYVSE
+396 YLQYVSG
-403 KLTAQNQPWIS
+403 KLSEQNQPWVS
-414 GVFTISSHH
+414 GIFTLSSHH
-423 PYKIPGEYK
+423 PYKIPEEYK

-442 QSIGYTDEALR
+442 QSVGYTDEALR
-453 QFFQSAQSKSWFA
+453 QFFQSAKSKNWFA

-486 TYREKYTIPLMI
+486 TYRGKYTVPLII
-498 YAPGRYEAKI
+498 YAPSRYEARVDI
-508 DTSVA
+508 TVA

-522 LQIAGKNKFKSL
+522 LQIAGKKEFKSL
-534 GRSLLEDNRRYSI
+534 GRSLLEQNRRYSI

-571 KLYAYRTDASHTKN
+571 KLFAYRTDPAHTTN

-595 MMLDTLKMHIQK
+595 MMLDTLKMYIQK
-607 YNYRLLNNDFK
+607 YHYRLLNNDFK